1 MRFKDDWN
9 LDSFVDFNFYVE
21 NLHNQSIVSRK
32 WLISK
37 ILEELAT
44 SEKGIILTAKMGYGK
59 SSIVSNIVCAEH
71 TSDWF
76 AIRKHVLAYHFC
88 RYDSIR
94 SKNPAYLI
102 RNIASAIV
110 NRYPELGNLI
120 LSDDIA
126 HGILY
131 GLRCEIDP
139 ISCLEIAILN
149 PLRNKWKNYQFV
161 IVIDALDECTSGNK
175 HDILQLLFT
184 ELDSFPPNI
193 KFIFTS
199 RNIEEVVSKFK
210 YMNSIQLDTFINAN
224 INDTAQYIRQT
235 SLLTEAQIHLLTSVA
250 KGNFLH
256 VKYYLQSCQ
265 KFNDCD
271 FTYMPSSLEKNYR
284 MNFERAFE
292 GKYSLYEKLRPIV
305 EVLCTMT
312 KPMTE
317 DEIFEVANISS
328 ENRRNMERVIG
339 NELGHF
345 LVYTSGYMSFLHKSI
360 ADFLTCISGKHL
372 WFYVHREHGHKLF
385 GAYLLK
391 SFNITKTDIV
401 EVVYHVAMSEN
412 LDLQGILVLK
422 YEQQIQKDTKLHIS
436 YNSQKHDEAVKYFNY
451 YYSIHIF
458 FNKKRRRDMDTGIR
472 LKHVGRFYKRRK

>member
-1 MRFKDDWN
+1 MAHIGEIVNKEKLDNYISVLLGLRFMVNGLQNFVKSRLDLKKLEIQQKCTTGFCQLNCSRKFGKSFIKWCETCKYWKSELQPLNSRTARTRKEYLFKRIRTISKNPEINCTESGKDALHCIEILRLSNGLPERFLQQPEGRLVLFDVLNELHNDEMDQANITVSDRTLEKRLQEITRILNKRRRYTLYLGMSPKTMKLIVRQLVFFICMTYWYFTNLSSKERTEGCLSMRFKDDWN

-21 NLHNQSIVSRK
+21 NLHNQSIVSRR

-71 TSDWF
+71 TSDWY

-161 IVIDALDECTSGNK
+161 IVIDA
-175 HDILQLLFT
+175 
-184 ELDSFPPNI
+184 
-193 KFIFTS
+193 
-199 RNIEEVVSKFK
+199 
-210 YMNSIQLDTFINAN
+210 
-224 INDTAQYIRQT
+224 
-235 SLLTEAQIHLLTSVA
+235 
-250 KGNFLH
+250 
-256 VKYYLQSCQ
+256 
-265 KFNDCD
+265 
-271 FTYMPSSLEKNYR
+271 
-284 MNFERAFE
+284 
-292 GKYSLYEKLRPIV
+292 
-305 EVLCTMT
+305 
-312 KPMTE
+312 
-317 DEIFEVANISS
+317 
-328 ENRRNMERVIG
+328 
-339 NELGHF
+339 
-345 LVYTSGYMSFLHKSI
+345 
-360 ADFLTCISGKHL
+360 
-372 WFYVHREHGHKLF
+372 
-385 GAYLLK
+385 
-391 SFNITKTDIV
+391 
-401 EVVYHVAMSEN
+401 
-412 LDLQGILVLK
+412 
-422 YEQQIQKDTKLHIS
+422 
-436 YNSQKHDEAVKYFNY
+436 
-451 YYSIHIF
+451 
-458 FNKKRRRDMDTGIR
+458 
-472 LKHVGRFYKRRK
+472 